1 MKNNSLLALSLIVL
15 FASACKKDLETGA
28 PTETQ
33 PPSWEIANG
42 FSGNFKGRVYNS
54 MIFNDQLYA
63 LTFNTIAEVR
73 EDGSAMHY
81 GGMSSEKTEIK
92 LPFTSKFLAR
102 IVDDKWFSL
111 ETSPRP
117 NGKIQGFNIDS
128 FALGANFGSFN
139 SQYFMAANNSGQ
151 LFILANQDGSIK
163 REVPIL
169 LDVQVVQGTYEPSIG
184 KVKRIPIDFPQEP
197 IDLVSVNALGDN
209 FLVSYFLGNN
219 ELYTALVAPDGS
231 YQVVAENMG
240 LLRVFKR
247 NNTWYAL
254 GRKPLDP
261 YTIHPDFL
269 YHSNNEGQSW
279 ELVGT
284 ITQTASAAGLTLPSS
299 FTSPILGAA
308 EGVNRTYLYT
318 SSDIFSFEE
327 DEAGKPIFRKAKL
340 EFDTRINTIA
350 EWRNKVFVM
359 GPKGVQ
365 FMNADDFELLLE
377 DM

>member
-1 MKNNSLLALSLIVL
+1 MKNKLFLALSLLAVL
-15 FASACKKDLETGA
+15 VSACKKDMETGVPTA
-28 PTETQ
+28 PQ
-33 PPSWEIANG
+33 PPGWKIAEG

-73 EDGSAMHY
+73 ENGSAMHY
-81 GGMSSEKTEIK
+81 GGMSSEKTEVK
-92 LPFTSKFLAR
+92 LPFTPKFFPR
-102 IVDDKWFSL
+102 IVDNKWFSL

-128 FALGANFGSFN
+128 FALGANLSSFN
-139 SQYFMAANNSGQ
+139 SPYFMAANNSGQ
-151 LFILANQDGSIK
+151 LFILANQDEAIK

-169 LDVQVVQGTYEPSIG
+169 LDVQVVQGTYEPAIG

-197 IDLVSVNALGDN
+197 MDLVSVNALGDN
-209 FLVSYFLGNN
+209 FLVSYFLGSN

-240 LLRVFKR
+240 LQRVFKR

-254 GRKPLDP
+254 GKKPLEP
-261 YTIHPDFL
+261 YTVHPDFL
-269 YHSNNEGQSW
+269 YRSNNEGQSW

-284 ITQTASAAGLTLPSS
+284 ITQTVSAAGLTLPSS
-299 FTSPILGAA
+299 FISPIIGAA

-318 SSDIFSFEE
+318 SSDIYSFEE
-327 DEAGKPIFRKAKL
+327 DEAGNPVFRKAKL
-340 EFDTRINTIA
+340 EFDTRISTIA

-365 FMNADDFELLLE
+365 FMGADDFELLLE
-377 DM
+377 E